1 MLTLV
6 VILKAL
12 TEIAGLAL
20 LGQGVLHV
28 FAGANREQNLF
39 YRVLKTI
46 TAPIIRVV
54 RLVTPRFVAD
64 QHIGMAAFFLLA
76 GIWLALIIEYRGLCV
91 AEPQHSACE
100 RLARHIPVGE
110 PATSGERGR

>member
-54 RLVTPRFVAD
+54 RFVTPRFVAD

-100 RLARHIPVGE
+100 RLVRHIPVGE
-110 PATSGERGR
+110 PVTSGERGR

>member
-1 MLTLV
+1 MLEIV
-6 VILKAL
+6 VLLKAL

-20 LGQGVLHV
+20 LGQGVLYV

-46 TAPIIRVV
+46 TTPIIRVV
-54 RLVTPRFVAD
+54 RFITPRSVAD
-64 QHIGMAAFFLLA
+64 RHIGMAAFFLLA

-91 AEPQHSACE
+91 EEPRHSACE
-100 RLARHIPVGE
+100 RLVRTIPAGE
-110 PATSGERGR
+110 PGTLGERAR